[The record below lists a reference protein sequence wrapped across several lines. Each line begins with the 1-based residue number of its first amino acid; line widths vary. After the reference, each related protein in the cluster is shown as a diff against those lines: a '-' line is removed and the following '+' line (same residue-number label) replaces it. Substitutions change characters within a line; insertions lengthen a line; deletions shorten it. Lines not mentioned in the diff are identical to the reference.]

1 VTTALLAATGA
12 DSGVVTTLAI
22 IAAVLGGL
30 GIALI
35 VVRLVLRR
43 RERAAG
49 ESGQGSEEHP
59 VP

>member
-1 VTTALLAATGA
+1 VTSALLAATGA
-12 DSGVVTTLAI
+12 DAGVVTTLAI

-35 VVRLVLRR
+35 VVRVVLRR

-49 ESGQGSEEHP
+49 QSGPGSDEHP